1 MSKKTKK
8 DLEEELVQ
16 AIYTKEQ
23 LEKAITRYQREVT
36 YLQREVEQRGQ
47 MIEMLSKLYIREGGE

>member
-8 DLEEELVQ
+8 DLEQELVQ